1 VRSLSVVLSRPMKS
15 IVVAA
20 FVVALLLVGAGV
32 ASAQTVLPPTIC
44 PTNFGSCTANDMV
57 TGVSN
62 AIPVGGDTCTDPG
75 DTITVDLFVS
85 FDSTAARR
93 YDVGFWIAT
102 DGGSVN
108 NGTACI
114 GSTAPIGIGTPPF
127 LDLDSGSQ
135 PGDTCGD
142 VENGATTD
150 PVVWPIRAT
159 LPCTPAPG
167 TDFLQVQ
174 TCTAWQQNTG
184 ITCTGL
190 TDAGTGAKCFCG
202 PLPVTQV
209 PVPRAATVTVIKD
222 IVPNT
227 DTEGRFNLFIDEG
240 NNGSNDHEVLNVG
253 DNGQLGPHIV
263 PAGTQA
269 LPGATHEIGETAG
282 TGTNLANY
290 NTSITCTEAGGG
302 SVGPVSGTST
312 LLTVQPNSN
321 WTCTIT
327 NTAKP
332 ATITVKK
339 VAVNTAGQPYCPGRV
354 FGFTRTAG
362 VNFTLTS
369 NLCADSPEYTAQVT
383 PGNYTIAETDG
394 DINVPPNGWT
404 LESIVCTGTALDA
417 TNWVRVLDAPAGLG
431 PEDRDIS
438 GYLGANET
446 IECVFTNRQDSAL
459 AVNIAGFTAAAA
471 PQGVT
476 LAWET
481 VSETS
486 NAGFNVYR
494 SESDAGPW
502 TQVNAVLIPA
512 KAPGSAEGQAYT
524 WTDASAEA
532 GMTYFYQLEDVA
544 LSGETTRHDPV
555 SVALMG
561 PNAVGLAGFGAAAT
575 TSAPALAGLAGIALA
590 ALAGAGLRRRR

>member
-1 VRSLSVVLSRPMKS
+1 MRSLSVVLSRPMKP
-15 IVVAA
+15 IIVAA
-20 FVVALLLVGAGV
+20 FVVALLLVGAGA
-32 ASAQTVLPPTIC
+32 ASAQTVLPPIAC
-44 PTNFGSCTANDMV
+44 PTNFNSCSASEMTFA
-57 TGVSN
+57 VS
-62 AIPVGGDTCTDPG
+62 AATPVNGDSCTDPG
-75 DTITVDLFVS
+75 DTITVDLTVRFIANT
-85 FDSTAARR
+85 DR
-93 YDVGFWIAT
+93 YDIGFWIST
-102 DGGSVN
+102 DGGPVN

-114 GSTAPIGIGTPPF
+114 GAVAPIGVGTPPNVF
-127 LDLDSGSQ
+127 ADLDGASQ
-135 PGDTCGD
+135 PGDICGD
-142 VENGATTD
+142 VDGKAN
-150 PVVWPIRAT
+150 PVDWPIRAT
-159 LPCTPAPG
+159 LPCVPSPG
-167 TDFLQVQ
+167 TDYLQVQ
-174 TCTAWQQNTG
+174 ICSAWNQNTG

-190 TDAGTGAKCFCG
+190 TSAGTGSKCFCA

-227 DTEGRFNLFIDEG
+227 DTEGRFNLYIDEL
-240 NNGSNDHEVLNVG
+240 NDTTIDHQVTNVG
-253 DNGQLGPHIV
+253 DGGQLGPFIV

-269 LPGATHEIGETAG
+269 NPGATHLIGEAAY
-282 TGTNLANY
+282 TGTSLANY

-302 SVGPVSGTST
+302 SVGPVLASST

-339 VAVNTAGQPYCPGRV
+339 ITKNTAGVNYCAGRV

-369 NLCADSPEYTAQVT
+369 NLCAGSPEYTAQVN
-383 PGNYTIAETDG
+383 PGNYTVAETDG

-417 TNWVRVLDAPAGLG
+417 TNWVRVLDDPSGLG

-446 IECVFTNRQDSAL
+446 IECIFTNRQDSAL
-459 AVNIAGFTAAAA
+459 AVSIASFTAAAA
-471 PQGVT
+471 PEGVT

-481 VSETS
+481 VSETG

-532 GMTYFYQLEDVA
+532 GLTYFYQLEDVA
-544 LSGETTRHDPV
+544 LSDATTRHEPV
-555 SVALMG
+555 SVTLMG

-575 TSAPALAGLAGIALA
+575 TSGPALAGLAGIALA